1 MRIAL
6 VICLCFL
13 LISCGERK
21 RHEENVD
28 KGDNK
33 TTAKQEG
40 DVKHVDIA
48 KPANLPIPKV
58 EVKTK
63 QLDEK
68 VRKAVEDYAA
78 HVDAI
83 WTLID
88 ENSDSKEKA
97 LEAYQKYYDAHKK
110 ELEEAGKVLLPL
122 KTTEDE
128 IAVRTLFIKK
138 TQKSQNIVIK
148 LLRNPNTRNRFK
160 ETVDYTSKLKLD
172 YIKLN

>member
-1 MRIAL
+1 MRIVI
-6 VICLCFL
+6 VICLCLL

-21 RHEENVD
+21 RQAEETDSID
-28 KGDNK
+28 KK
-33 TTAKQEG
+33 ATVKQEG

-48 KPANLPIPKV
+48 KPANLPMPKV

-63 QLDEK
+63 ELAEPVK
-68 VRKAVEDYAA
+68 KAVDNYAT

-83 WTLID
+83 WALID

-110 ELEEAGKVLLPL
+110 ELDEAGKVLLPL

-128 IAVRTLFIKK
+128 LAVRTYFIKK
-138 TQKSQNIVIK
+138 TQKSQNVVIK

-172 YIKLN
+172 FIKLN